1 MEKNEIP
8 KINNNI
14 KPISMYDEMSS
25 SYLSYAMSVIVSRA
39 LPDIRDGLKPVHR
52 RIIYAMHK
60 GGFDWSKQF
69 RKSARI
75 VGDVIG
81 KYHPHGDQAV
91 YDALVRM
98 VQEFS
103 MSLPLVD
110 GQGNFGSI
118 DGDPPAAMRYTETKL
133 AKVSQFLIDDIEKN
147 TVSFK
152 SNYDETEQEPIVLPA
167 QYPNLL
173 VNGAGGIAVGMA
185 TSIPPH
191 NLGEVVDGT
200 LALIKNKDIK
210 INELMKHIPGPDFPT
225 GGLIIGK
232 DIIKQGYKTGR
243 GSFKIRG
250 EISVE
255 NLKNGKDR
263 LVVSSIPYQ
272 INKSN
277 LNERIAELV
286 RDKKIEGISDIRD
299 ESNSEGIRVSIDLRR
314 NVEPETV
321 KRQLYKYTSIE
332 SSFGFNS
339 LAIVDQKP
347 KTCNLKDFLENFL
360 KFREDVVIKR
370 TKFDLKKAEERVHI
384 LLGLSVSVENIDK
397 VIKIIRSSKNP
408 DEAKNS
414 LLKTTWKINK
424 SSKLIKLVDSKNYK
438 GKYVLSNDQ
447 VISILELRLQ
457 KLTAIGINEIEVE
470 IKKLAEEISKYKK
483 IINSKNELLRVISS
497 DLQMIKDK
505 FSVPRRTKIIDAIL
519 NYDIEETIQKE
530 SVIITITLQ
539 GYIKRGALSGVK
551 QQKRGGKGKT
561 GIKTREEDS
570 VVQTLSVDTHT
581 SLLFFSTEGLAYKVK
596 AWKIPEGSASSKGK
610 SLFNILPLKNHQ
622 SISSIMP
629 FPDEDVDKKNMHII
643 FATSKGK
650 IRKNNLEDFSSIN
663 ASGKIAMKLDSD
675 DKIIGVKICTDD
687 QDIMLNTKFGKCIRF
702 ESKKLRVFKGRSSK
716 GIRGINLSEQDT
728 IVSLSIIDKDD
739 IKKNKSKT
747 RDEKSEVKAKEKYI
761 LSITEN
767 GYGKRTSHY
776 DFRVTNRGGKGIIGI
791 VNSPRNGNVSSSFPV
806 FEGDQILISTN
817 KGRVIRT
824 AVTEIRIAGR
834 NTQGFSLAMILGVIF
849 GTYSSI
855 YIANPI
861 LVALKVSQRT
871 IVKEEKD

>member
-1 MEKNEIP
+1 MEKNEIS
-8 KINNNI
+8 KDINI

-25 SYLSYAMSVIVSRA
+25 SYLSYAMSVIISRA
-39 LPDIRDGLKPVHR
+39 LPDVRDGLKPVHR
-52 RIIYAMHK
+52 RILYAMHK

-98 VQEFS
+98 VQDFS
-103 MSLPLVD
+103 MSLPLID

-118 DGDPPAAMRYTETKL
+118 DGDPPAAMRYTETRL
-133 AKVSQFLIDDIEKN
+133 AKIAQYLLDDIEKN

-152 SNYDETEQEPIVLPA
+152 SNYDETEQEPNVLPA

-191 NLGEVVDGT
+191 NLGEVIDAT

-210 INELMKHIPGPDFPT
+210 LNELMKHIPGPDFPT
-225 GGLIIGK
+225 GGIIIGK
-232 DIIKQGYKTGR
+232 DIIKQGYKSGR

-250 EISVE
+250 DIQIEQIKGGRE
-255 NLKNGKDR
+255 R
-263 LVVSSIPYQ
+263 LVITSIPYQ
-272 INKSN
+272 VNKSV

-286 RDKKIEGISDIRD
+286 RDKKIEGIRDIRD
-299 ESNSEGIRVSIDLRR
+299 ESNREGIRVAIDLRSS
-314 NVEPETV
+314 VEPETI
-321 KRQLYKYTSIE
+321 KRQLFKYTSVE
-332 SSFGFNS
+332 SSFGFNT
-339 LAIVDQKP
+339 LAIVENKP

-360 KFREDVVIKR
+360 KFREDVVIKK
-370 TKFDLKKAEERVHI
+370 TKFDLKKAEDRVHI
-384 LLGLSVSVENIDK
+384 LIGLSVSVENIDK
-397 VIKIIRSSKNP
+397 VIKIIRQSKNP

-414 LLKTTWKINK
+414 LLKTKWKINK
-424 SSKLIKLVDSKNYK
+424 SAKLIKLVDNKNYK
-438 GKYVLSNDQ
+438 GLYNLSGEQ

-457 KLTAIGINEIEVE
+457 KLTALGINEIEIE
-470 IKKLAEEISKYKK
+470 IKKLAELITKFKK
-483 IINSKNELLRVISS
+483 IINSKAELLKVISA
-497 DLQMIKDK
+497 DLQQIKDK
-505 FSVPRRTKIIDAIL
+505 FAEPRRTQIIDAVL

-539 GYIKRGALSGVK
+539 GYIKRGALSSVK

-561 GIKTREEDS
+561 GIKTRDEDS
-570 VVQTLSVDTHT
+570 VVQTLSVNTHT
-581 SLLFFSTEGLAYKVK
+581 SVLFFSTEGLAYKIK

-629 FPDEDVDKKNMHII
+629 FPDENVDTKGMHII
-643 FATSKGK
+643 FATAKGK
-650 IRKNNLEDFSSIN
+650 VRKNNLEDFTSIN
-663 ASGKIAMKLDSD
+663 QSGKIAMKLDND
-675 DKIIGVKICTDD
+675 DKIIGVKICKDD
-687 QDIMLNTKFGKCIRF
+687 QDIILSTRFGKCIRF

-716 GIRGINLSEQDT
+716 GIRGINLADKDS
-728 IVSLSIIDKDD
+728 IVSLSIIDHDLKITKKISKDL
-739 IKKNKSKT
+739 
-747 RDEKSEVKAKEKYI
+747 KSEAKAKEKFI

-791 VNSPRNGNVSSSFPV
+791 VNSSRNGNVSSSFPV
-806 FEGDQILISTN
+806 FEGDQILISTD

-824 AVTEIRIAGR
+824 AVKEIRVAGR
-834 NTQGFSLAMILGVIF
+834 NTQGVRVIKLS
-849 GTYSSI
+849 GDE
-855 YIANPI
+855 
-861 LVALKVSQRT
+861 KVVSA
-871 IVKEEKD
+871 IKLDDNLI

>member
-1 MEKNEIP
+1 MEKNEIS
-8 KINNNI
+8 KDINI

-25 SYLSYAMSVIVSRA
+25 SYLSYAMSVIISRA
-39 LPDIRDGLKPVHR
+39 LPDVRDGLKPVHR
-52 RIIYAMHK
+52 RILYAMHK

-98 VQEFS
+98 VQDFS
-103 MSLPLVD
+103 MSLPLID

-118 DGDPPAAMRYTETKL
+118 DGDPPAAMRYTETRL
-133 AKVSQFLIDDIEKN
+133 AKISQYLLDDIEKN

-152 SNYDETEQEPIVLPA
+152 SNYDETEQEPDVLPA

-191 NLGEVVDGT
+191 NLGEVIDGT

-210 INELMKHIPGPDFPT
+210 LNELMKHIPGPDFPT
-225 GGLIIGK
+225 GGIIIGK
-232 DIIKQGYKTGR
+232 DIIKAGYKSGR

-250 EISVE
+250 DVKIEQQ
-255 NLKNGKDR
+255 KNGRER
-263 LVVSSIPYQ
+263 LVITSIPYQ
-272 INKSN
+272 VNKSV

-286 RDKKIEGISDIRD
+286 RDKKIEGIRDIRD
-299 ESNSEGIRVSIDLRR
+299 ESNREGIRVAIDLRSG
-314 NVEPETV
+314 VEPETI

-332 SSFGFNS
+332 SSFGFNT
-339 LAIVDQKP
+339 LAIVDSKP

-360 KFREDVVIKR
+360 KFREDVVIKK
-370 TKFDLKKAEERVHI
+370 TKFDLKKAEDRVHI
-384 LLGLSVSVENIDK
+384 LIGLSVSVENIDK
-397 VIKIIRSSKNP
+397 VIKIIRQSKNP

-414 LLKTTWKINK
+414 LLKTKWKINK
-424 SSKLIKLVDSKNYK
+424 SEKLIKLVDNKNYK
-438 GKYVLSNDQ
+438 GAYSLSLEQ
-447 VISILELRLQ
+447 VVSILELRLQ
-457 KLTAIGINEIEVE
+457 KLTALGINEIEVE
-470 IKKLAEEISKYKK
+470 IKKLAELITQYKK
-483 IINSKNELLRVISS
+483 IINSKAELLKVISS
-497 DLQMIKDK
+497 DLQQIKEK
-505 FSVPRRTKIIDAIL
+505 FAEPRRTQIIDAVL

-539 GYIKRGALSGVK
+539 GYIKRGALSNVK

-561 GIKTREEDS
+561 GIKTRDEDS
-570 VVQTLSVDTHT
+570 VVQTLSVNTHT
-581 SLLFFSTEGLAYKVK
+581 SVLFFSTEGLAYKIK
-596 AWKIPEGSASSKGK
+596 AWEIPEGSASSKGK

-629 FPDEDVDKKNMHII
+629 FPDENVDTKGMHII
-643 FATSKGK
+643 FATAKGK
-650 IRKNNLEDFSSIN
+650 VRKNNLEDFTSIN
-663 ASGKIAMKLDSD
+663 QSGKIAMKLDSD
-675 DKIIGVKICTDD
+675 DKIIGVKICKDD
-687 QDIMLNTKFGKCIRF
+687 QDIILSTNFGKCIRF

-716 GIRGINLSEQDT
+716 GIRGINLADKDS
-728 IVSLSIIDKDD
+728 IVSLSIINHDQKISKKSTKDA
-739 IKKNKSKT
+739 
-747 RDEKSEVKAKEKYI
+747 KSEHNAKEKFI

-791 VNSPRNGNVSSSFPV
+791 VNSSRNGNVSSSFPV

-824 AVTEIRIAGR
+824 AVKEIRVAGR
-834 NTQGFSLAMILGVIF
+834 NTQGVRIIKLSGDE
-849 GTYSSI
+849 
-855 YIANPI
+855 
-861 LVALKVSQRT
+861 KVVSA
-871 IVKEEKD
+871 IKLDDNLI